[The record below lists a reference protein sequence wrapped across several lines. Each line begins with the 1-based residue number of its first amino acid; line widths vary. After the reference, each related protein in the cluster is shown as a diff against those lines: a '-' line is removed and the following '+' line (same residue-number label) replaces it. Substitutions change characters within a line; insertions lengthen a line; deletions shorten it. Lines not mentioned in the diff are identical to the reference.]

1 MTAGS
6 SCAGFRSMWR
16 RPMRRQFMPRRQQGV
31 ALIVA
36 LLALVL
42 AVLLAAALIDR
53 GEATAAR
60 WRTGWRAEQGWQLLR
75 GMETWAA
82 AGLLADQRATGA
94 VDSRDELWARDMPP
108 VEIPGARLRGRLRD
122 LGGCFN
128 VNALAPLG
136 LVDSQAQRRFERLLA
151 GLQLP
156 REIAAQAVDM
166 VDSDTQPTPGGA
178 EDAVMATRP
187 PYGRTANGPVASA
200 SEMTR
205 LPAMTPEAWQV
216 LEPLLCALPADHRIN
231 LNTAPVELWLTV
243 DDAVTP
249 AMARRLVRAD
259 AGAFPD
265 MAAVQAALQR
275 EGLAGVD
282 LGAYAVE
289 SHYFLALADILA
301 DGLPLHYLSLL
312 QRLPGEVRVIARA
325 QGGVGLEVTDAHMT
339 TGDAIGTGS
348 GR

>member
-1 MTAGS
+1 MSDRG
-6 SCAGFRSMWR
+6 
-16 RPMRRQFMPRRQQGV
+16 RQQGV

-75 GMETWAA
+75 GMEAWAA

-94 VDSRDELWARDMPP
+94 VDSREELWARDMPP
-108 VEIPGARLRGRLRD
+108 VEIPGAQLRGRLRD

-128 VNALAPLG
+128 INALAPLG
-136 LVDSQAQRRFERLLA
+136 LVDSQALRRFERLLA

-166 VDSDTQPTPGGA
+166 IDSDSQPLPGGA
-178 EDAVMATRP
+178 EDAAMAARP
-187 PYGRTANGPVASA
+187 PFGRTANGPLISA
-200 SEMTR
+200 SELTR
-205 LPAMTPEAWQV
+205 LPAMTAEAWQR
-216 LEPLLCALPADHRIN
+216 LAPLLCALPGDHRIN
-231 LNTAPVELWLTV
+231 LNTAPAELWLTV
-243 DDAVTP
+243 DAAITP
-249 AMARRLVRAD
+249 AMARRLLRAD
-259 AGAFPD
+259 ARAFAD

-275 EGLAGVD
+275 EGLASVD
-282 LGAYAVE
+282 LVGYAVE
-289 SHYFLALADILA
+289 SHYFQAVADIRA
-301 DGLPLHYLSLL
+301 DGLPLHYVSLL

-325 QGGVGLEVTDAHMT
+325 QGGLGM
-339 TGDAIGTGS
+339 DAIETGS
-348 GR
+348 DSGLDR